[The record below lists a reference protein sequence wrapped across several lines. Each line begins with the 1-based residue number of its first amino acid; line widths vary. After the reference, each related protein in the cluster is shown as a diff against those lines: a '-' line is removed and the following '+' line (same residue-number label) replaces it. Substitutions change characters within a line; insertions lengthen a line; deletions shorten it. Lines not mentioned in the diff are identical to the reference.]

1 MNRSALKNYA
11 PKARLDFIRAVTD
24 RAAFFGLTTKRTE
37 PMQETGDV
45 VIIGG
50 RAFPKVVAQQRRS
63 LEARIQR
70 QGFDQ
75 VMEAMAY
82 TWFNRFAALRYMEL
96 HGYLDHG
103 YRVLSPA
110 PDLTTETP
118 RAQRG
123 EAEQNLRDLRASV
136 VESPEILEH
145 AEHVTLPGLD
155 AQQVINLKL
164 DGTREA
170 ELYRLLLVAQ
180 CNALHEA
187 MPFLFEKIADDTE
200 LLLPDNL
207 LHSDSVIRKLVNEIE
222 EADWQQVEIIGWL
235 YQFYI
240 SDKKDEVIGKVVKSE
255 DIPAPRNCSR
265 PTGSSNTSS
274 KTRWVVSGWPRI
286 PTPPSGSR
294 CSITSS
300 QPSRPTT

>member
-24 RAAFFGLTTKRTE
+24 RAAFFGLTPKRTE

-45 VIIGG
+45 VIICG

-63 LEARIQR
+63 LEVRIQR

-82 TWFNRFAALRYMEL
+82 TWFNRFVALRYMEL

-103 YRVLSPA
+103 YRVLSHIEGKA
-110 PDLTTETP
+110 T
-118 RAQRG
+118 
-123 EAEQNLRDLRASV
+123 
-136 VESPEILEH
+136 PEIVEH

-170 ELYRLLLVAQ
+170 DLFRVLLVAQ
-180 CNALHEA
+180 CNALSEA
-187 MPFLFEKIADDTE
+187 MPFLFEKI
-200 LLLPDNL
+200 
-207 LHSDSVIRKLVNEIE
+207 
-222 EADWQQVEIIGWL
+222 VE
-235 YQFYI
+235 
-240 SDKKDEVIGKVVKSE
+240 
-255 DIPAPRNCSR
+255 
-265 PTGSSNTSS
+265 
-274 KTRWVVSGWPRI
+274 
-286 PTPPSGSR
+286 
-294 CSITSS
+294 
-300 QPSRPTT
+300 

>member
-1 MNRSALKNYA
+1 MNRSALKTYA

-24 RAAFFGLTTKRTE
+24 RAAFFGLTPKRTE

-70 QGFDQ
+70 HGFDQ

-82 TWFNRFAALRYMEL
+82 TWFNRFVALRYMEL

-103 YRVLSPA
+103 YRVLSH
-110 PDLTTETP
+110 PDESKTT
-118 RAQRG
+118 
-123 EAEQNLRDLRASV
+123 
-136 VESPEILEH
+136 PEIVEH

-164 DGTREA
+164 DGTKEA

-180 CNALHEA
+180 CNALHQA
-187 MPFLFEKIADDTE
+187 MPFLFEKIADETE

-255 DIPAPRNCSR
+255 DIPAATQLFTPNWIVKYLVQNTLGRQWLATYPDSPLRQQMQYYIESRADRGREGAARGHHAQEPRPRNAHA
-265 PTGSSNTSS
+265 
-274 KTRWVVSGWPRI
+274 PR
-286 PTPPSGSR
+286 
-294 CSITSS
+294 
-300 QPSRPTT
+300 